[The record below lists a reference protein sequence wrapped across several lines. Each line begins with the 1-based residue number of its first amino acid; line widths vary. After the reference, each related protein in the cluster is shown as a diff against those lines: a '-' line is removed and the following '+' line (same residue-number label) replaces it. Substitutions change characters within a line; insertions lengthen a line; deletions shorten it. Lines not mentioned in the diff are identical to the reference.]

1 MIDYCIKQPCLL
13 QRALHTTWSRTF
25 GRRRGNWSEAGD
37 LSSRQP
43 LQRWSLHIINNVFSG
58 WTEKVKVRQW
68 KWKSEKVQAKV
79 KKWKWKGESGK
90 VNMEKWKWKM
100 KVKKV
105 RVKSEKVKMWLWKG
119 EHHIL
124 SASHAWDSSWPARVR
139 SITQREPSFHL
150 PRSFINLSGL
160 SRIKFTH
167 KSLICHFP
175 SIDEVFHLQGGKFCS
190 STFQMTNFHPA
201 AVKVKSKAHSRP
213 S

>member
-1 MIDYCIKQPCLL
+1 MDYCIKQPYLL
-13 QRALHTTWSRTF
+13 QRAFHTTWSRTF

-43 LQRWSLHIINNVFSG
+43 LQRWSLHIINDVFFSG
-58 WTEKVKVRQW
+58 WTEKIKVKKW
-68 KWKSEKVQAKV
+68 KWISEHEKVKV
-79 KKWKWKGESGK
+79 KKWKWK
-90 VNMEKWKWKM
+90 KWEW
-100 KVKKV
+100 KVKK
-105 RVKSEKVKMWLWKG
+105 WLWKG

-124 SASHAWDSSWPARVR
+124 SASHAWDSCWPARVR

-160 SRIKFTH
+160 WKIKFTH